1 MDLPRA
7 PWLWTLLALPGVL
20 GSSGQDSQGSSTV
33 TVVLL
38 LLLLLLLATGL
49 ALAWRRLSRDSG
61 GYYHP
66 ARLGAALWG
75 RTRRLLWASPPG
87 RWLRARAEFEPTN
100 EDLEREEDEQDQDV
114 EDGSSDGGQE
124 EAGPLGEEQGRGEQP
139 GPQRGPEPAQEA
151 PSGGVQGG
159 PGLGPQGPEGSA
171 GSAEALLSDLHAFA
185 GSAAWDDS
193 ARAAGGQGLHVTA
206 L

>member
-1 MDLPRA
+1 MDPPCAL
-7 PWLWTLLALPGVL
+7 WLWMLLALPGVL
-20 GSSGQDSQGSSTV
+20 GGSAHDSQGSSTV

-38 LLLLLLLATGL
+38 LLLLLLLAMGL

-87 RWLRARAEFEPTN
+87 RWLRARAELKSTN
-100 EDLEREEDEQDQDV
+100 EDPERQEDEPDS
-114 EDGSSDGGQE
+114 EDDSFDLGQK
-124 EAGPLGEEQGRGEQP
+124 EAEPGEEEEERCGEQP
-139 GPQRGPEPAQEA
+139 SPQRGPEPTQEA
-151 PSGGVQGG
+151 VGGDVEGG
-159 PGLGPQGPEGSA
+159 PGLGSQGPEGSA

-193 ARAAGGQGLHVTA
+193 TRATGGQGFQATA

>member
-1 MDLPRA
+1 MDPPCALG
-7 PWLWTLLALPGVL
+7 LWALLALPGAL
-20 GSSGQDSQGSSTV
+20 GSGAQDSEGSSNV

-87 RWLRARAEFEPTN
+87 RWLRARGEVEST
-100 EDLEREEDEQDQDV
+100 EEDPERQEDEDV
-114 EDGSSDGGQE
+114 EDESFDGGQE
-124 EAGPLGEEQGRGEQP
+124 EAKPREEERRGGEQP
-139 GPQRGPEPAQEA
+139 GPQRGPEPVQEA
-151 PSGGVQGG
+151 LSGDAEG
-159 PGLGPQGPEGSA
+159 GLGLGLGSQGPEGSA

-193 ARAAGGQGLHVTA
+193 ARAPGGQGPHVTA